1 MDALNVFG
9 ELINTTLV
17 FSTALIFAALGGIFS
32 ERSGIVN
39 IGLEGLMV
47 SGAFAAAIATYFA
60 EKAGMDGA
68 APWIGLVAAIIFG
81 IAFSLIHAVATVTF
95 NANQVVSGVVINF
108 LAAGLTV
115 YLVKIL
121 FEGSGQT
128 ETLNAVFTKVAIPG
142 LSSIPLI
149 GEAFF
154 KAYPTTYLAL
164 ILVAVTYYVIYK
176 TPFGLRLRSVGEH
189 PSAADTMGIRV
200 SRYRYIGVMISG
212 ALAGLGGATI
222 TLTTTSS
229 FSHNTISG
237 QGFIALAAMI
247 FGKWHPVGALGAALF
262 FGFAQAIRNFVQLFD
277 FAKNIPMEFLFMLP
291 YVLTILVLAGAVGR
305 AIPPSSLGQTYE
317 TGKR

>member
-1 MDALNVFG
+1 MDALNIFG

-305 AIPPSSLGQTYE
+305 AVPPSSLGQTYE
-317 TGKR
+317 PGKR